1 MKQYLIT
8 RDSYYINASVQLT
21 TETYSK
27 NVFMSLH
34 MLIIKRDADDVVV
47 EVNRNCRVVMSILK
61 QQL

>member
-8 RDSYYINASVQLT
+8 RDSYYINASIQLT